1 MAPTIWFFA
10 THNDLARIFSALE
23 EKFPLEYVTCERLEN
38 HVAHRYKH
46 ITEIPNI
53 GVTYVDSHQNGEIY
67 MISDADIPVVELE
80 KENIVY
86 GGTYVM
92 MTPENN
98 PQTVQFWPAGLY
110 GDNFIIW
117 GHINTVH
124 DKSLEA
130 KKLLQKIRR
139 AFSKNCTRIGGVYFG
154 QEALSLRGKRRF
166 ICINCREPIGYDFQF
181 PQGESEKS

>member
-10 THNDLARIFSALE
+10 THNDLVHIFSALE
-23 EKFPLEYVTCERLEN
+23 VNLALEYVTCERLEN
-38 HVAHRYKH
+38 LVAHRYKH

-53 GVTYVDSHQNGEIY
+53 GVTYIDSHQNGEIY

-80 KENIVY
+80 KENLIY

-110 GDNFIIW
+110 EDDFIIW

-124 DKSLEA
+124 NKSPEA

-139 AFSKNCTRIGGVYFG
+139 AFSKNCTRISGVYFG
-154 QEALSLRGKRRF
+154 KEALGLRGQRRF
-166 ICINCREPIGYDFQF
+166 VCINCREPVAYDFRF
-181 PQGESEKS
+181 PQEISGEP

>member
-10 THNDLARIFSALE
+10 TYDDFVSIFSSLE
-23 EKFPLEYVTCERLEN
+23 ARSPVQYVTCERLEN
-38 HVAHRYKH
+38 HVAHRYEH
-46 ITEIPNI
+46 IEEIPNI
-53 GVTYVDSHQNGEIY
+53 GVTDVDSHQNGEIY
-67 MISDADIPVVELE
+67 MISDANIPVVELE

-110 GDNFIIW
+110 GDDFIIW

-124 DKSLEA
+124 DKSPEA
-130 KKLLQKIRR
+130 KELLQKIRR
-139 AFSKNCTRIGGVYFG
+139 AFSKNCTRISGVYFG
-154 QEALSLRGKRRF
+154 KEALNLRGKRRF
-166 ICINCREPIGYDFQF
+166 ICMNCREPQDYDFQF
-181 PQGESEKS
+181 PQDSPQQ